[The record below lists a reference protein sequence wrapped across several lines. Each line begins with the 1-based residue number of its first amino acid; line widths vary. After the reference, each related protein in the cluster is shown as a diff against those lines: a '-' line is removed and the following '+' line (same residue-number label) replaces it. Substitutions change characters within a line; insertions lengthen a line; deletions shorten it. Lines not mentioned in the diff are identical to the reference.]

1 MMKNNSYSLKI
12 TTHKLCALALLTAAT
27 VILSIFGTFRVGNQ
41 IKIPLKFLTVFL
53 TGALYGPI
61 AGGLVGAAGDILN
74 AVLVPVGPLL
84 PQITA
89 VEFLYGAIF
98 GLFFFKAENNG
109 VYYIRAAVC
118 SLLQFLIGITVTT
131 YILVD
136 VGYFSSFG
144 AAVIIRLPAA
154 IATLAMHI
162 FCICIMKKLIFAG
175 KRRFTLE

>member
-1 MMKNNSYSLKI
+1 MKNNSYSIKV
-12 TTHKLCALALLTAAT
+12 TTHKLCVIALLTAAT

-53 TGALYGPI
+53 TGALCGPL
-61 AGGLVGAAGDILN
+61 AGGIVGAAGDILN

-89 VEFLYGAIF
+89 VEFLYGVIF
-98 GLFFFKAENNG
+98 GLFFFKAEDSAA
-109 VYYIRAAVC
+109 YYIRAAVC
-118 SLLQFLIGITVTT
+118 SLLQFFIGLTVTT
-131 YILVD
+131 YILVG
-136 VGYFSSFG
+136 VGYFSSFS

-162 FCICIMKKLIFAG
+162 FCICIMKKFVFAA
-175 KRRFTLE
+175 KRRFTVE

>member
-1 MMKNNSYSLKI
+1 M
-12 TTHKLCALALLTAAT
+12 
-27 VILSIFGTFRVGNQ
+27 
-41 IKIPLKFLTVFL
+41 FL
-53 TGALYGPI
+53 TGALYGPV

-109 VYYIRAAVC
+109 VYYI
-118 SLLQFLIGITVTT
+118 LQFLIGITVTT